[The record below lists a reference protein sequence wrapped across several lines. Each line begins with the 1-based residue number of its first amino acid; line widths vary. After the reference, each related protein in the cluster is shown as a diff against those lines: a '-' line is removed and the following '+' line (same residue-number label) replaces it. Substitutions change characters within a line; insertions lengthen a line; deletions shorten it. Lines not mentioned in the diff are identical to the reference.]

1 MALKTFVIVNDI
13 SNLSDARYCAGMGV
27 NVLGFRF
34 DSSDQEQ
41 SFQNF
46 NEISSW
52 IAGVPF
58 SGIFDLENGYFI
70 QEVAQQT
77 SLDFWQVRD
86 PEVLES
92 LQHTDNRKI
101 LEVVIDESTT
111 AESFTQMIDTYSDMV
126 TYFVISNTDQTL
138 NEHAFDWIRQNAE
151 KHKLLIDFGFDADN
165 VLENIETLGVAGI
178 CMKGSA
184 EERPGFKDYGEI
196 MDVLEALED

>member
-34 DSSDQEQ
+34 DSSEQEQ